1 MVINIESLTKKYSD
15 WLFQNTTTRKV
26 KDTIE
31 ITLPYLDRNNDCIQV
46 YLKELE
52 DGKLLLTDAGYTI
65 TDLQMTGF
73 TLDSERRHDLLQET
87 IDGFAIILTE
97 DNELQTITTEED
109 FPQKLNDLIQAM
121 QEIDDLSNLAVSNVS
136 RIFTEDIKTWLK
148 ERKVRYA
155 SNVDIRGKNGV
166 IFNFKLL
173 LPAGEN
179 APERFVEPYNSI
191 DLRKVQAIAYKW
203 SQIKYMREGA
213 AKMYVLYD
221 KLTSKQRIEDICTAD
236 DITLIQYADL
246 QNHEAELTA

>member
-121 QEIDDLSNLAVSNVS
+121 QEIDALSNLAVSNVS
-136 RIFTEDIKTWLK
+136 RIFTEDIKT
-148 ERKVRYA
+148 
-155 SNVDIRGKNGV
+155 
-166 IFNFKLL
+166 
-173 LPAGEN
+173 
-179 APERFVEPYNSI
+179 
-191 DLRKVQAIAYKW
+191 
-203 SQIKYMREGA
+203 
-213 AKMYVLYD
+213 
-221 KLTSKQRIEDICTAD
+221 
-236 DITLIQYADL
+236 
-246 QNHEAELTA
+246 

>member
-1 MVINIESLTKKYSD
+1 MKQYSD
-15 WLFQNTTTRKV
+15 WLFQNTTTREINNAV
-26 KDTIE
+26 E
-31 ITLPYLDRNNDCIQV
+31 ITLPYPDRNNDYIQV
-46 YLKELE
+46 YLKELNG
-52 DGKLLLTDAGYTI
+52 GKLLLTDAGYTI
-65 TDLQMTGF
+65 TDLQTAGF
-73 TLDSERRHDLLQET
+73 TLDSERRQILLQEAVKGNGIT
-87 IDGFAIILTE
+87 HTKT
-97 DNELQTITTEED
+97 NELQTITTEED
-109 FPQKLNDLIQAM
+109 FPQKLNDLIDTM
-121 QEIDDLSNLAVSNVS
+121 QKVDDLSNLAVSNVS

-148 ERKVRYA
+148 EKKVRYA

-236 DITLIQYADL
+236 GITLIQYADL